1 MLDEIITN
9 LHELQLG
16 MPSRMQDIAEEIQLE
31 SVGLALQIRNC
42 GFLVEE
48 FLVTIGI
55 PNHCIESMLHVLH
68 KHGYLHPESI
78 ASLNRDVMKKLDLKL
93 GLRVKLLRGVVLL
106 RYLGYHSQPSG

>member
-1 MLDEIITN
+1 MSAEIIST

-16 MPSRMQDIAEEIQLE
+16 MPSRIQDIAEEIQLE
-31 SVGLALQIRNC
+31 SVGVALQIRNR

-55 PNHCIESMLHVLH
+55 PNHCIQSMSHVLH
-68 KHGYLHPESI
+68 KHGYQHPASI
-78 ASLNRDVMKKLDLKL
+78 ASLNRDVMKEFDLKL